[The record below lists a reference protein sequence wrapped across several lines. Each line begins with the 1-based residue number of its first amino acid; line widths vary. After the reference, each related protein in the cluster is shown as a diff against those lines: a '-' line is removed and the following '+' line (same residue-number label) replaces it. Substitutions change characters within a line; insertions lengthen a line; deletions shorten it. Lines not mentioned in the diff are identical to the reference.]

1 MPAGEGGPQVP
12 QAAPITTPSPS
23 SESLTAAEA
32 RLLHAGR
39 SGYPLTTRLSES
51 PDAQDS
57 GKQTEESFL
66 TISRIMPF
74 VGGFCKPT
82 ISQRVRRG
90 SATDEAGRTLGG
102 SPRRSERRSDL
113 QRARGTTAGGQDTSR
128 PQGSRRS
135 ALRRGARR
143 SRSPSDGLESRTCVQ
158 GGT

>member
-1 MPAGEGGPQVP
+1 MPTGEGGPQVP
-12 QAAPITTPSPS
+12 RAATPSPS

-39 SGYPLTTRLSES
+39 SGYPLTTRLSET

-66 TISRIMPF
+66 TISRTVPF
-74 VGGFCKPT
+74 AGSFCKPT

-90 SATDEAGRTLGG
+90 SATDAAGRTLRG

-113 QRARGTTAGGQDTSR
+113 QRARGTTARGQDTSR
-128 PQGSRRS
+128 PRGSRCS
-135 ALRRGARR
+135 APRRGARR
-143 SRSPSDGLESRTCVQ
+143 SRSPSDGLESRMCVR